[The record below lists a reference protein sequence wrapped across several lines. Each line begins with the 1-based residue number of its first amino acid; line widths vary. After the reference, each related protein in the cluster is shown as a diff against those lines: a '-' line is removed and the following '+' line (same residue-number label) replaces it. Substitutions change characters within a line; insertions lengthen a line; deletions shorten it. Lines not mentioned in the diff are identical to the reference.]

1 MCYISAVVPP
11 GGELCKSVQ
20 SVHLSAALG
29 PQPRPRQHCISDFH
43 NDMYFIL
50 SKGKIFLLLQCIF
63 NDFLLNL

>member
-43 NDMYFIL
+43 NDIL
-50 SKGKIFLLLQCIF
+50 SKGKYFLHLQCIF